1 VAAAEEDAAVTSVV
15 AEAEEAEED
24 AEAEAEVAGKS
35 SYRSILRSK

>member
-1 VAAAEEDAAVTSVV
+1 MAAAEEDGAVTSVAAV
-15 AEAEEAEED
+15 AEAEED